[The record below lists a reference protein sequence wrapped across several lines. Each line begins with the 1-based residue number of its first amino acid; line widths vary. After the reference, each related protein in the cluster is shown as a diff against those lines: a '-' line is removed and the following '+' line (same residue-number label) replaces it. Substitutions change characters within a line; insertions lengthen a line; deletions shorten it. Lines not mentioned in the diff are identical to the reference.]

1 MRQMSRAGV
10 TLVIIEHN
18 MNLVMNLCE
27 HIAVLHRGRLLR
39 QGTPAEVQNDSAVQD
54 AYLGAG
60 I

>member
-1 MRQMSRAGV
+1 M

-60 I
+60 V